1 MKMTQTS
8 PSEETVD
15 GTAIELDRVAESGPI
30 AALGDI
36 EQQADALK
44 ARIEAAGMV
53 TRIGDREHLG
63 IEALSL
69 AATMY
74 NISAHVVWSRPLDDG
89 KGWEARAEARTGDG
103 RIVGAGESMCTRD
116 EPHWRRRPDFA
127 LRGMAQTR
135 SLSRALR
142 GPVGSVV
149 ALASYAAVPAEEA
162 DSTAETAA
170 APAELPEWARAA
182 SVTETGEALVAVLE
196 GLGVDDPPTRMRS
209 IGSKVREFCGGEV
222 PACVLEVLKDLKA
235 SIPRAE
241 SESAT

>member
-15 GTAIELDRVAESGPI
+15 GTAVELDRVADSGPI
-30 AALGDI
+30 AALGNI

-74 NISAHVVWSRPLDDG
+74 GISAHVVWSRPLDDG
-89 KGWEARAEARTGDG
+89 QGWEARAEARTVDG

-127 LRGMAQTR
+127 RRGMAQTR
-135 SLSRALR
+135 ALSRALR

-149 ALASYAAVPAEEA
+149 SLASYAAVPAEEA
-162 DSTAETAA
+162 DSSTEAAA
-170 APAELPEWARAA
+170 APDEPPEWARPASAA
-182 SVTETGEALVAVLE
+182 ATGEALIAVLE
-196 GLGVDDPPTRMRS
+196 AVGIEDPPTRMRS
-209 IGSKVREFCGGEV
+209 IGSRVREFCGGEV
-222 PACVLEVLKDLKA
+222 PACVLEVLKDLRA
-235 SIPRAE
+235 SIPRKEEAD
-241 SESAT
+241 T